1 MFCVC
6 PRKHGRDSK
15 LLMTN
20 PQFPAPAAL
29 DHAEVRAVVIGIMLA
44 MFLGALDQTIV
55 ATALPTIGRRFGE
68 VENLS
73 WVVTAYL
80 LTATASVPLYGKLSD
95 IHGRRT
101 MMLIAIG
108 IFAVG
113 SVACALAPSLVALA
127 LARALQG
134 LGGGGLL
141 SLSQIIIGDIVA
153 PKERGRY
160 QGYFGFVFAIASV
173 GGPVLGGVL
182 AEHLHWSLIF
192 WINLPIGLV
201 ALAMTYRALARLPR
215 HERPHQLDFIGAFL
229 VVAATVALLLALTWG
244 GARYPWS
251 SPAIVSLLAASAVLC
266 VLFVARIATAPEPFL
281 PPAVLRNPVVGLGIS
296 SVSCVFG
303 TMIGLSIFVP
313 LYFEVVLHLSASES
327 GLGLIPLMGGTVA
340 GATLSGQIM
349 ARVAHYK
356 RLPVIGLILAIAG
369 IALIAL
375 KPEGLPPLAIA
386 AALGVAGVGM
396 GAVFPVTTVSVQNAV
411 PLWQLGTATGVM
423 NFFRQLFGAIIV
435 AAFGAIVLGGGMA
448 QGGVEALATAAGRMG
463 LDLAGAFRWVFVAAA
478 GVMTVG
484 LALLIAM
491 EERPLRSAASA
502 PASPDGPVGSA
513 SVPAE

>member
-1 MFCVC
+1 MTD
-6 PRKHGRDSK
+6 R
-15 LLMTN
+15 LL
-20 PQFPAPAAL
+20 PPAPGAA
-29 DHAEVRAVVIGIMLA
+29 DPATVRAVLVGIMLA

-80 LTATASVPLYGKLSD
+80 LTATASTPLYGKLSD

-113 SVACALAPSLVALA
+113 SVACALAPSLTALVF
-127 LARALQG
+127 ARALQG

-141 SLSQIIIGDIVA
+141 SLSQVIIADVVS

-160 QGYFGFVFAIASV
+160 QGYFGVVFALASV

-182 AEHLHWSLIF
+182 AQHFHWSLIF
-192 WINLPIGLV
+192 WINLPIGAI
-201 ALAMTYRALARLPR
+201 ALAMTYRALSRLPR
-215 HERPHQLDFIGAFL
+215 HERPHKLDVLGAVL

-244 GARYPWS
+244 GTRYAWG
-251 SPAIVSLLAASAVLC
+251 SPAIVTLLASSAVLW
-266 VLFVARIATAPEPFL
+266 VLFAVRLATAPEPFL
-281 PPAVLRNPVVGLGIS
+281 PLAVLGNPVVRLGTT

-303 TMIGLSIFVP
+303 TLIGLSIFVP

-327 GLGLIPLMGGTVA
+327 GLALIPLMGGTVV
-340 GATLSGQIM
+340 GSTISGQIM
-349 ARVAHYK
+349 ARVARYK
-356 RLPVIGLILAIAG
+356 IVPVFGLALGTAG
-369 IALIAL
+369 VALMAVW
-375 KPEGLPPLAIA
+375 PEGLPLAVTTC
-386 AALGVAGVGM
+386 ALGVAGLGL
-396 GAVFPVTTVSVQNAV
+396 GSVFPVTTVSVQNAV
-411 PLWQLGTATGVM
+411 LPWQLGIATGAM
-423 NFFRQLFGAIIV
+423 NFFRQLAGAIIV

-448 QGGVEALATAAGRMG
+448 QGGVEALAEVARHSG
-463 LDLAGAFRWVFVAAA
+463 LDLADAFRWVFAAA
-478 GVMTVG
+478 ALILAIG
-484 LALLIAM
+484 LVFLILM
-491 EERPLRSAASA
+491 EERPLRATMPTHAVPDPAA
-502 PASPDGPVGSA
+502 PA

>member
-1 MFCVC
+1 M
-6 PRKHGRDSK
+6 
-15 LLMTN
+15 
-20 PQFPAPAAL
+20 PQRTSLPEAPVL
-29 DHAEVRAVVIGIMLA
+29 DHTAIRSVVVGIMLA

-80 LTATASVPLYGKLSD
+80 LTATVSTPLYGKLSD
-95 IHGRRT
+95 IHGRRV

-113 SVACALAPSLVALA
+113 SVACALAPSLTALVF
-127 LARALQG
+127 ARALQG

-141 SLSQIIIGDIVA
+141 SLSQVIIADVVS

-160 QGYFGFVFAIASV
+160 QGYFGIVFAIASV

-182 AEHLHWSLIF
+182 AEHLDWSLIF
-192 WINLPIGLV
+192 WINLPIGALG
-201 ALAMTYRALARLPR
+201 LAMTYRALSLLPR
-215 HERPHQLDFIGAFL
+215 HERPHKLDVLGAGL

-244 GARYPWS
+244 GTRYPWGS
-251 SPAIVSLLAASAVLC
+251 APILALLIGSAALWVMFA
-266 VLFVARIATAPEPFL
+266 ARLATAPEPFL
-281 PPAVLRNPVVGLGIS
+281 PLAVLGNPVVGLGTT

-327 GLGLIPLMGGTVA
+327 GLMLIPLMGGTVA

-349 ARVAHYK
+349 ARVSRYK
-356 RLPVIGLILAIAG
+356 VMPVIGLVLAVAG
-369 IALIAL
+369 IALLAVM
-375 KPEGLPPLAIA
+375 PEGLPLGVTAT
-386 AALGVAGVGM
+386 ALGFAGIGM
-396 GAVFPVTTVSVQNAV
+396 GCVFPVTTVSVQNAV
-411 PLWQLGTATGVM
+411 LPWQLGTATGAM
-423 NFFRQLFGAIIV
+423 NFFRQLAGAVIV
-435 AAFGAIVLGGGMA
+435 AGFGAIVLGGGMA
-448 QGGVEALATAAGRMG
+448 QGGIEALATVASRAG
-463 LDLAGAFRWVFVAAA
+463 LDLAEAFRWVFVAAA
-478 GVMTVG
+478 GTLAIG
-484 LALLIAM
+484 LAFLVAM
-491 EERPLRSAASA
+491 EERPLRSSMAAPTS
-502 PASPDGPVGSA
+502 PAN